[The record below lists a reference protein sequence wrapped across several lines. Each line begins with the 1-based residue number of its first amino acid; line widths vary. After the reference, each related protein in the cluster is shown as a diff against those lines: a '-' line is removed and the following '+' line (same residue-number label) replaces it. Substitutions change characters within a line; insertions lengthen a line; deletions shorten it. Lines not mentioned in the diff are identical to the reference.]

1 MVCRRRRGEWISPIL
16 SRSPKT
22 AAHHPRAFG
31 QLGKRSRECF
41 FCLERPRPSS
51 LSLSLSFIQLLS
63 ALVCL
68 SRNEPHI
75 PIYDIKR
82 LSLSPAA
89 CRYIEVLYIEKPIW
103 NPPTKKKI
111 SIGQLLLHSWVD
123 FPWNQNYA
131 VVVVASC
138 GSRNFSLHSGL
149 TSCPIDIP
157 STGLPSPMTSL
168 TGIISRPSI
177 YIVQEKWSEKR
188 EQIGKNKK
196 RKKTHKN
203 LTEAIISRTCGVYN
217 GAHTYRTMWAE

>member
-1 MVCRRRRGEWISPIL
+1 MQEAERRMDFTDSLI
-16 SRSPKT
+16 RSPKT
-22 AAHHPRAFG
+22 AAHHPSRALG

-75 PIYDIKR
+75 PIYTI
-82 LSLSPAA
+82 LNVSFPPAA
-89 CRYIEVLYIEKPIW
+89 CRYIELLYIEKPIW
-103 NPPTKKKI
+103 NPPPHKKKV

-131 VVVVASC
+131 VVVASF

-177 YIVQEKWSEKR
+177 YSILSKEKWSEKR
-188 EQIGKNKK
+188 EQIGIKNKK
-196 RKKTHKN
+196 RKNTQKSEGGDHQPHVRC
-203 LTEAIISRTCGVYN
+203 A
-217 GAHTYRTMWAE
+217 